1 MAFLFFK
8 FNGSKT
14 INLLIFLYNI
24 WLKNP
29 KQFFPTVSHWQ
40 CCRAKIEPL
49 RWRLISVICSAS
61 FCFRLQLV

>member
-8 FNGSKT
+8 FNGSKP

-29 KQFFPTVSHWQ
+29 KQFFPTVSHWFALAMLQSQNRAFKVATDQ
-40 CCRAKIEPL
+40 CDL
-49 RWRLISVICSAS
+49 
-61 FCFRLQLV
+61 FCFFLF